1 METMK
6 VETMKVLA
14 TALTGLLLL
23 AACAPT
29 PRSERSVENTLS
41 DMDMIKDR
49 TVDSIRDYR
58 IDGWRYV
65 DRYHVILTAAR
76 NENYLVSFMSPCL
89 GIDGSFSIGF
99 TSTTGGVTQFDD
111 IVVQGPGGRA
121 EVCPIKE
128 IIRLRDSE

>member
-1 METMK
+1 METIK
-6 VETMKVLA
+6 VVG
-14 TALTGLLLL
+14 TAAVALLLL
-23 AACAPT
+23 VACAPT
-29 PRSERSVENTLS
+29 PRSEQGVEDTLS
-41 DMDMIKDR
+41 DMDMVKDR

-89 GIDGSFSIGF
+89 GTNSSLSIGF

-111 IVVQGPGGRA
+111 IVVRGPGGRA
-121 EVCPIKE
+121 EVCSIKE